1 MLHHFLCSRHEKRF
15 HPEFQAQ
22 QQVESMCII
31 NDSKP
36 PTDCTYNYHSAK
48 LQFGLILFNFN
59 DAVREGDGQR
69 LHDIYKLALLLYKS
83 GNHTKYAYVV
93 LLYLAKLT
101 AFYTESEAFQ
111 LKWNR
116 FFNKYGL
123 IGSCISL
130 DLKKEQ
136 QNKVLKTI
144 WQALDSNLTK
154 ESASRVANAL
164 EHLEKIIDS
173 IDEDCAMSERHGARS
188 VGDTVEPVMQ
198 VISDLVE
205 IRAFKFISGREGHK
219 SFQDF
224 SNSLVNVDYRDLH
237 SWMKEKL
244 KLWGSIFERGY

>member
-1 MLHHFLCSRHEKRF
+1 MAYHILSICPPRPSIKPPSLISLLLYVLHHFLCSRHEKRF

-31 NDSKP
+31 NNSKQ
-36 PTDCTYNYHSAK
+36 PTNCTYNYHSAK
-48 LQFGLILFNFN
+48 LKFRLILFNFN

-123 IGSCISL
+123 IGRCIPL
-130 DLKKEQ
+130 D
-136 QNKVLKTI
+136 NKIK
-144 WQALDSNLTK
+144 
-154 ESASRVANAL
+154 
-164 EHLEKIIDS
+164 
-173 IDEDCAMSERHGARS
+173 
-188 VGDTVEPVMQ
+188 
-198 VISDLVE
+198 
-205 IRAFKFISGREGHK
+205 
-219 SFQDF
+219 
-224 SNSLVNVDYRDLH
+224 Y
-237 SWMKEKL
+237 
-244 KLWGSIFERGY
+244 